1 MVLELSST
9 KVVDWHPEAFSKM
22 QNLKLLI
29 IDSVHFKHG
38 LKYLPNNLKFLDW
51 RKYPS
56 KSLPSSFESI
66 ELVKLR
72 MNCSYIER
80 LWEGTKVI

>member
-1 MVLELSST
+1 M
-9 KVVDWHPEAFSKM
+9 KDVDWHPEAFSKT

-29 IDSVHFKHG
+29 IDSFHFEHG
-38 LKYLPNNLKFLDW
+38 LKHLPNDLKFLDW

-56 KSLPSSFESI
+56 KSLPSSFEST
-66 ELVKLR
+66 ELVKLC
-72 MNCSYIER
+72 MNCSYIEQ

>member
-1 MVLELSST
+1 MVVELPST

-29 IDSVHFKHG
+29 IDRVHFKHG
-38 LKYLPNNLKFLDW
+38 LKHLPNNLRFLDL
-51 RKYPS
+51 RKYAS
-56 KSLPSSFESI
+56 KSLPSSFEST
-66 ELVKLR
+66 ELVKLC

-80 LWEGTKVI
+80 IWEGRKVI